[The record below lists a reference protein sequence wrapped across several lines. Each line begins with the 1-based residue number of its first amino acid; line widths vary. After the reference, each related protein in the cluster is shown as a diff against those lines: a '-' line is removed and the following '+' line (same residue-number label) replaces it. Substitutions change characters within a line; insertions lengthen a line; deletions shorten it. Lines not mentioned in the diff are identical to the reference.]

1 MPANESEWDARHREA
16 AGKALAE
23 PAKLVLEWAARLPEG
38 PALDLACGRGR
49 HTLLLAGRG
58 HAVTAVDWSA
68 AALENLEAQ
77 AQARKLEVSRAAAGD
92 GGRIVAAH
100 ERGIHL
106 VRANLEDIQLPEAAF
121 SVIVCVQYLQRSLF
135 SRIERA
141 LRPGGVLL
149 FETFTT
155 AQLNHSG
162 GPRNPAYLLEL
173 EELRTA
179 FPGLEVL
186 FYREI
191 SEGQGIASL
200 VARRPSRSQSG

>member
-16 AGKALAE
+16 AGKPLAE

-38 PALDLACGRGR
+38 TALDLACGRGR
-49 HTLLLAGRG
+49 HALLLAKQG
-58 HAVTAVDWSA
+58 HAVTAVDWSG
-68 AALENLEAQ
+68 AALESLEAE
-77 AQARKLEVSRAAAGD
+77 ARARKLEVRRPVEAG
-92 GGRIVAAH
+92 GARIVAAH
-100 ERGIHL
+100 ELGIHL
-106 VRANLEDIQLPEAAF
+106 VRANLEDIQLAEAAF

-135 SRIERA
+135 AQIERA

-149 FETFTT
+149 FETFTR
-155 AQLNHSG
+155 AQLSYAG

-186 FYREI
+186 FYQEL